1 MVSAF
6 GNAGS
11 ADHAFGDEAAAAIDS
26 AALDVAA
33 LVGGRAEDVLF
44 TSGAT
49 EAINMVL
56 KGHRPEPG
64 RRRRFRIA
72 VSPTEHSAVLQTC
85 AAMARGGAA
94 EITVLRVDGRGHVDL
109 NEVAAV
115 CADGCDL
122 VCVMA
127 ANNEIGTIASVDA
140 IATLTHQF
148 GVGYL
153 CDASQAGGRIPLR
166 TLVEQD
172 ALVVLSAHKMYGP
185 QGVGALVSARMKSLR
200 PLIHGG
206 EQQHGRRAGTL
217 NVPGV
222 AGFGLAARL
231 RDAEMDADEGR
242 IARLRDA
249 LQARFLAEIPDLK
262 VNGDPNARLA
272 GNLNIA
278 FPGIP
283 NGAVIARVRVRLA
296 IATGAACASG
306 IEAPS
311 HVLRAIG
318 LADPYLDGALRI
330 GLGKWSTAEDIE
342 LAGDL
347 LIDAARSVTA
357 MLR

>member
-72 VSPTEHSAVLQTC
+72 VSPTEH
-85 AAMARGGAA
+85 
-94 EITVLRVDGRGHVDL
+94 DL